1 MSGKIL
7 ILGTL
12 HWQTEAMEVLKDLG
26 WTVYACSY
34 RREGPG
40 VDFVDDFFLVDILDI
55 PEVTALASRLD
66 VDCVYCVG
74 SDIAM
79 PTVAIVSEKLGLP
92 LFHSAEITDILH
104 RKVRLRDFLK
114 SKNLSSVSYLMVK
127 TNADLKSFS
136 NYPAIVKPADSQGQR
151 GMTRVN
157 SLSEAEAALKLAL
170 QVSPTSE
177 AIIEEWLDGREISVH
192 VFVINGEIKLYIP
205 SDRISLQG
213 LNVGIPKAHGLP
225 AKFLDNQS
233 SRKVKTLIYDFVA
246 NLRIINGPLYFQI
259 ILTPRGPRIVEVA
272 PRLDGC
278 HLWRLIYEWTG
289 FNLLAATF
297 TFLLEGKWEDPDFSN
312 TKTTYM
318 LNFHLADAQK
328 PFHAKDFPSESEGRL
343 CYQEY
348 QLEENEFPRDTGSS
362 VVRVGYFI
370 EELA

>member
-1 MSGKIL
+1 MLGKVL

-12 HWQTEAMEVLKDLG
+12 HWQTDAMEVLKDLG

-34 RREGPG
+34 RCEGPG
-40 VDFVDDFFLVDILDI
+40 VDFADEFFLVDILDI
-55 PEVTALASRLD
+55 SEVIALASRLN

-79 PTVAIVSEKLGLP
+79 STVAMVSEKLGLP

-104 RKVRLRDFLK
+104 KKVRLRDFLK
-114 SKNLSSVSYLMVK
+114 SKNLSSMSYQSVK

-151 GMTRVN
+151 GITSVN
-157 SLSEAEAALKLAL
+157 SLSEAEDALESAL

-177 AIIEEWLDGREISVH
+177 AIIEEWLKGNEISVH

-205 SDRISLQG
+205 SDRVSLPG
-213 LNVGIPKAHGLP
+213 SNVGVPQAHGIP
-225 AKFLDNQS
+225 SKFLDSHNS
-233 SRKVKTLIYDFVA
+233 AEVKALIYDFVDQ
-246 NLRIINGPLYFQI
+246 LEIKNGPLYFQI

-278 HLWRLIYEWTG
+278 HLWRLIYERTG
-289 FNLLAATF
+289 FNLLSATF
-297 TFLLEGKWEDPDFSN
+297 RFLLEGKWEDPVFCN
-312 TKTTYM
+312 TTSTYK
-318 LNFHLADAQK
+318 LNFYLAAAKK
-328 PFHAKDFPSESEGRL
+328 PFYVKDYPSVSEGRL

-348 QLEENEFPRDTGSS
+348 QLDENEFPRDTGNSIE
-362 VVRVGYFI
+362 RVGYFI